1 MTKMRSRL
9 ALAAV
14 SLIVPL
20 VLPFSA
26 QADEF
31 AFNNFIGKVYIKNV
45 TVENIGEKMRYSIAI
60 HTPTCPNQYH
70 VEGWVQLVYKSP
82 RGGWF
87 QTDKHKFSGS
97 DEEGVDRTY
106 TGLASFSLS
115 DSGGE
120 VNVTTNSRCVY
131 HGIRHGGISLPW

>member
-26 QADEF
+26 QAGEF
-31 AFNNFIGKVYIKNV
+31 VYNNQIGKVYVKNV

-60 HTPTCPNQYH
+60 HTPVCPNQYH

-82 RGGWF
+82 GGGWF
-87 QTDKHKFSGS
+87 RTVQHGFSGS
-97 DEEGVDRTY
+97 DEENVDRTY
-106 TGLASFSLS
+106 TGLASFSLP

-120 VNVTTNSRCVY
+120 VNVKTNSECIY
-131 HGIRHGGISLPW
+131 HGIRHGGIRLPW